1 VADFKHRFHIHD
13 IHTPSGLGW
22 VLFNNIC
29 YLTVVSINRQPDIVK
44 RLWATVAGAPI
55 IPCVWMDFGIPVGYN
70 GDNQSPS
77 LLILLFPVT
86 NPDLPRP
93 TDAINQRG
101 GDDL

>member
-1 VADFKHRFHIHD
+1 MADLKHRFHIHD

-55 IPCVWMDFGIPVGYN
+55 IPCVWMDFGIHVM
-70 GDNQSPS
+70 NQEEQIKGIKYVM
-77 LLILLFPVT
+77 LILL
-86 NPDLPRP
+86 L
-93 TDAINQRG
+93 I
-101 GDDL
+101 